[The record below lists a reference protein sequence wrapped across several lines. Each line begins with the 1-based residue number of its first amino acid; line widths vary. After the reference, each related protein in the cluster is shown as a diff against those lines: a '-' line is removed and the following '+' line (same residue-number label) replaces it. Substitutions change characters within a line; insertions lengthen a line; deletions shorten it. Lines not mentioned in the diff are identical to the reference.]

1 MAEREEGLWMSAK
14 ERDRLKVLHEV
25 RKRHITQKQAAG
37 ELGLSVR
44 WVRKLLVRMRTG
56 GDGGL
61 RHGLRGRASN
71 RKTPEAVKRRAVE
84 LYRQK
89 KQAKLW
95 HDYGPTLAAEELA
108 GQHGIQVSRETLR
121 QWLMEAK
128 LWRRR
133 RARIEQVHVWR
144 ARRARYGELV
154 QWDTSEHDWL
164 EGRGE
169 KLYLI
174 AMIDD
179 ATSELT
185 AGFVRH
191 DSTEENLKQ
200 LRSYLVQHGRP
211 VSVYTDKASLF
222 QVTPRAIHH
231 RDAPEQ
237 QPTQIG
243 RALQEL
249 NIEWIAAH
257 SPQAKGRIERAFQT
271 AQDRLVKGLRQAE
284 AKDLKTANAYL
295 EQVFLPLWNR
305 RFRRAPRLAGDAH
318 RGLLPG
324 TNLDSVLSI
333 RASRNVSAD
342 YTVRWNGA
350 SYRVERQQIARGMR
364 GARVQLERR
373 LDGSR
378 WMHWQNRILALEA
391 CATRP
396 QVIVER
402 RLKPRATVKR
412 SAEEKARARQRMLDN
427 RRRLAEAYLH
437 LPNRPLWQAMKD
449 SPHRVG
455 ELR

>member
-44 WVRKLLVRMRTG
+44 WVRKLLVRMRAR

-121 QWLMEAK
+121 QWLMEAR

-200 LRSYLVQHGRP
+200 LRSYIVQHGRP

-222 QVTPRAIHH
+222 QVTPRAIHL
-231 RDAPEQ
+231 RRFQ
-237 QPTQIG
+237 TTRGQIFQGIG
-243 RALQEL
+243 RLLQ
-249 NIEWIAAH
+249 
-257 SPQAKGRIERAFQT
+257 
-271 AQDRLVKGLRQAE
+271 RLVIEAHHLMQERVVVRIALDGRGQLRHCGS
-284 AKDLKTANAYL
+284 LHTG
-295 EQVFLPLWNR
+295 P
-305 RFRRAPRLAGDAH
+305 RAAGF
-318 RGLLPG
+318 
-324 TNLDSVLSI
+324 
-333 RASRNVSAD
+333 
-342 YTVRWNGA
+342 
-350 SYRVERQQIARGMR
+350 ERQDLPQK
-364 GARVQLERR
+364 
-373 LDGSR
+373 LDR
-378 WMHWQNRILALEA
+378 
-391 CATRP
+391 
-396 QVIVER
+396 
-402 RLKPRATVKR
+402 
-412 SAEEKARARQRMLDN
+412 
-427 RRRLAEAYLH
+427 
-437 LPNRPLWQAMKD
+437 
-449 SPHRVG
+449 
-455 ELR
+455 